1 MPLRSV
7 LRAVCLAGILTALVV
22 PALLAPASAAAASPS
37 PGVVAGGDTR
47 SEGEGAGLVGSPFL
61 VALAVVGVGLAAAG
75 LTIVYVKLAGDR
87 R

>member
-1 MPLRSV
+1 M

-37 PGVVAGGDTR
+37 PGVVSGGDTR

-61 VALAVVGVGLAAAG
+61 VARVVVGVGLAADG
-75 LTIVYVKLAGDR
+75 LTTIYVDLAGDR
-87 R
+87 G